1 MGGSAAKAARDNI
14 EMNLG
19 KPVVSNKNSL
29 KYKYVDDNKKI
40 ENK

>member
-14 EMNLG
+14 EKNLG
-19 KPVVSNKNSL
+19 KTIISNQSSL
-29 KYKYVDDNKKI
+29 NYQYINEEKLI